1 MKLTC
6 QFHKIVAISRHTSSM
21 HTHLHIER
29 LGQVRPSLKI
39 SVVTETYPPDING
52 VAMTLSRIVNGLVKN
67 GHDILL
73 IRPKHFKHD
82 APTTREGFQEKLVHG
97 LPIPFYKQLR
107 MGLPSKKELLRLW
120 TYNRPDIVHIATEG
134 PLGWSALQAAKK
146 LRLPV
151 STDFRTNFHA
161 YSNHYKIGWLS
172 SAILSYL
179 KKFHNTADVTMVPT
193 QQLQDELTS
202 VRFENLHIVPRGIDT
217 QLFNPSKHSP
227 GLREQWGATEQTTV
241 MLYVGRLAAEKNLPL
256 VVQSYEMAKKIRT
269 DIKLVLVG
277 DGPLMA
283 ELHNKYPDII
293 FAGFKTGEELAKHY
307 ASADMFIFAS
317 QTETFGNVTLEAM
330 ASGLSVVAFDHAAAS
345 ELIISG
351 ENGMLASQ
359 NTDIHFEMAV
369 QAILNNPFL
378 MAETKINAVET
389 ARNFSWESIVERT
402 ESVFFDVINCHRSP
416 VQITQTLSLETG
428 LRKQYP

>member
-6 QFHKIVAISRHTSSM
+6 QFHKIVAISLHTSSM

-217 QLFNPSKHSP
+217 QLFNPNKHST

-283 ELHNKYPDII
+283 ELQNKYPDII

>member
-1 MKLTC
+1 
-6 QFHKIVAISRHTSSM
+6 
-21 HTHLHIER
+21 
-29 LGQVRPSLKI
+29 
-39 SVVTETYPPDING
+39 
-52 VAMTLSRIVNGLVKN
+52 
-67 GHDILL
+67 
-73 IRPKHFKHD
+73 
-82 APTTREGFQEKLVHG
+82 
-97 LPIPFYKQLR
+97 
-107 MGLPSKKELLRLW
+107 
-120 TYNRPDIVHIATEG
+120 
-134 PLGWSALQAAKK
+134 
-146 LRLPV
+146 
-151 STDFRTNFHA
+151 
-161 YSNHYKIGWLS
+161 
-172 SAILSYL
+172 
-179 KKFHNTADVTMVPT
+179 
-193 QQLQDELTS
+193 
-202 VRFENLHIVPRGIDT
+202 
-217 QLFNPSKHSP
+217 
-227 GLREQWGATEQTTV
+227 

-256 VVQSYEMAKKIRT
+256 VVQSYEMAKKICAH
-269 DIKLVLVG
+269 IKLVLVG
-277 DGPLMA
+277 DGPLMN
-283 ELHNKYPDII
+283 ELQSKHPDII

-389 ARNFSWESIVERT
+389 ARNFSWESIVDRT

>member
-1 MKLTC
+1 MKLTR
-6 QFHKIVAISRHTSSM
+6 QFHRIVAISCDTSTM

-52 VAMTLSRIVNGLVKN
+52 VAMTLSRIVNGLVQN

-82 APTTREGFQEKLVHG
+82 EPTTREGFQEKLVHG

-146 LRLPV
+146 LRLPI

-179 KKFHNTADVTMVPT
+179 KKFHNTAHVTMVPT
-193 QQLQDELTS
+193 KQLEDELVS
-202 VRFENLHIVPRGIDT
+202 VGFENLHIVPRGIDT
-217 QLFNPSKHSP
+217 QLFNPSKHSSS
-227 GLREQWGATEQTTV
+227 LREQWAATEKTTV

-256 VVQSYEMAKKIRT
+256 VVQSYEMAKKICT

-283 ELHNKYPDII
+283 ELQSKYPDII

-345 ELIISG
+345 ELIVSG

-378 MAETKINAVET
+378 MAETKIKAVET

-402 ESVFFDVINCHRSP
+402 ESVFFDVINQHRSP
-416 VQITQTLSLETG
+416 VQITQALSLGTG

>member
-1 MKLTC
+1 
-6 QFHKIVAISRHTSSM
+6 M

-73 IRPKHFKHD
+73 IRPKHFKQD
-82 APTTREGFQEKLVHG
+82 EPTTREGFQEKLVRG

-107 MGLPSKKELLRLW
+107 MGLPSKKDLLRLW

-146 LRLPV
+146 LRLPI

-179 KKFHNTADVTMVPT
+179 KKFHNTANVTMVPT
-193 QQLQDELTS
+193 KQLEDELVS
-202 VRFENLHIVPRGIDT
+202 AGFENLYIVPRGIDT

-227 GLREQWGATEQTTV
+227 SLREQWGATEQTTV

-256 VVQSYEMAKKIRT
+256 VVQSYEMAKKICPN
-269 DIKLVLVG
+269 IKLVLVG

-283 ELHNKYPDII
+283 ELQSKYPDII

-402 ESVFFDVINCHRSP
+402 ESVFFDVINNHRSP
-416 VQITQTLSLETG
+416 VQITQALSLGTE

>member
-1 MKLTC
+1 
-6 QFHKIVAISRHTSSM
+6 M
-21 HTHLHIER
+21 HTHLHVER
-29 LGQVRPSLKI
+29 LGQARQSLKI

-52 VAMTLSRIVNGLVKN
+52 VAMTLARIVNGLVSN

-82 APTTREGFQEKLVHG
+82 APTAREGFQEKLVHG

-134 PLGWSALQAAKK
+134 PLGWSALQAARK

-179 KKFHNTADVTMVPT
+179 KKFHNAANVTMVPT
-193 QQLQDELTS
+193 SQLESELS
-202 VRFENLHIVPRGIDT
+202 PVGFENLHIVPRGIDT
-217 QLFNPSKHSP
+217 QLFHPRQRSLS
-227 GLREQWGATEQTTV
+227 LRQRWGVNDQTTV

-256 VVQSYEMAKKIRT
+256 VIQSYEMAKKISPLT
-269 DIKLVLVG
+269 KLVLVG

-293 FAGFKTGEELAKHY
+293 FSGFKTGEELAMHY
-307 ASADMFIFAS
+307 ASADMFVFAS

-330 ASGLSVVAFDHAAAS
+330 ASGLAVVAFNHAAAS
-345 ELIISG
+345 ELIHSG
-351 ENGMLASQ
+351 QNGMLASQ

-378 MAETKINAVET
+378 MNELRINAVET

-402 ESVFFDVINCHRSP
+402 ESVFLDVMSKHRSP
-416 VQITQTLSLETG
+416 VQIAHQTRLAVVSADNLPDPT
-428 LRKQYP
+428 

>member
-1 MKLTC
+1 
-6 QFHKIVAISRHTSSM
+6 
-21 HTHLHIER
+21 
-29 LGQVRPSLKI
+29 
-39 SVVTETYPPDING
+39 
-52 VAMTLSRIVNGLVKN
+52 
-67 GHDILL
+67 
-73 IRPKHFKHD
+73 
-82 APTTREGFQEKLVHG
+82 
-97 LPIPFYKQLR
+97 
-107 MGLPSKKELLRLW
+107 
-120 TYNRPDIVHIATEG
+120 
-134 PLGWSALQAAKK
+134 
-146 LRLPV
+146 
-151 STDFRTNFHA
+151 
-161 YSNHYKIGWLS
+161 
-172 SAILSYL
+172 
-179 KKFHNTADVTMVPT
+179 
-193 QQLQDELTS
+193 
-202 VRFENLHIVPRGIDT
+202 
-217 QLFNPSKHSP
+217 
-227 GLREQWGATEQTTV
+227 
-241 MLYVGRLAAEKNLPL
+241 
-256 VVQSYEMAKKIRT
+256 MAKKIRT
-269 DIKLVLVG
+269 KIIFVLVG

-283 ELHNKYPDII
+283 ELQNKYPDII

-402 ESVFFDVINCHRSP
+402 ESVFFDVINHHRSP
-416 VQITQTLSLETG
+416 VLIASNHPLATG